1 MEIFCYSNSVYRLM
15 ETVRGFKIIFKS
27 MDKRCFA
34 AALLRI
40 IRVSSNSTFFMRKLK
55 KESLHAYL
63 HGPLTGTYSR
73 PASHWHLQQASLS
86 QAPTAGQM
94 NSLSIIKINL
104 SPFEMKAPNTV

>member
-1 MEIFCYSNSVYRLM
+1 MLIYTGL
-15 ETVRGFKIIFKS
+15 
-27 MDKRCFA
+27 
-34 AALLRI
+34 
-40 IRVSSNSTFFMRKLK
+40 
-55 KESLHAYL
+55 SLAPTA
-63 HGPLTGTYSR
+63 GQPLTGTYSR